1 MDELSKIKG
10 MAQSYIERYNDM
22 IFQSADGKGSDILL
36 SSALIDCFVNGYLT
50 AYEKCTE
57 ERLAD
62 MRDISK
68 SLIEKIKEK

>member
-10 MAQSYIERYNDM
+10 MAQSYIERYNDT
-22 IFQSADGKGSDILL
+22 IFQAADGKGSDILL
-36 SSALIDCFVNGYLT
+36 ESALIDCFVNGYLT

-62 MRDISK
+62 MRDVSK
-68 SLIEKIKEK
+68 SLIEKIKGI